1 MKRIDS
7 ETVRKILDTADI
19 VDVVSDFVK
28 LRRAGANYKGL
39 CPFHSERTPSFSVN
53 RARNICKC
61 FSCGKGGSPVNF
73 IMELEQM
80 TYQEALR
87 YLAKK
92 YNIEIVEHEM
102 SDAEKQQ
109 ASDRESMLAI
119 NEFALNR
126 FEHNLMDTDDGRNI
140 GLAYFRERG
149 INDAMIK
156 RFHLGYSLEKSD
168 DLVQAAT
175 AKGYNEKFLVETGLC
190 IRTERGTIYDRFK
203 GRVIY
208 PVHSVAG
215 RVVAFGG
222 RTLRKDK
229 NVAKY
234 VNSPESM
241 IYHKSN
247 ELYGLYQAKHSISKK
262 DKCIL
267 VEGYMD
273 VISMHQSGVEN
284 VVASSGTSLTEGQIR
299 LISRFTNNVTVIYD
313 SDAAGIKASL
323 RGIDMLLAAG
333 LNIKVLSL
341 PDGDDPDSYAQSHS
355 AAELEDYLATHEVD
369 FIRFKTNILLQDS
382 GDDPIKRSQVI
393 NDILRS
399 VSVIENEVVRTVYIA
414 ECSRMLQVP
423 ETVLAR
429 QVAALIAKHR
439 EDEGKASQRKYA
451 ENSIADVVASEITQ
465 EIKPQDANTTS
476 EATASV
482 DIKSNPLEPYER
494 EIVRYVLKYGMLP
507 FCDAV
512 DESNQT
518 ISISLID
525 YVNNELSQ
533 DDIKL
538 TVPIYVATM
547 QYATKLAH
555 EQWPTAYKAK
565 VDDCEQH
572 RQLMLKEGEEKIR
585 LEAHDMADINNRESL
600 LISECNEYYDKTL
613 KEFTSDYLRRIL
625 TSIDDDQIRR
635 LATDLT
641 TDRHHLS
648 KVHTKYAQIESERDK
663 LVELVPRAIYELKD
677 AVVGK
682 MLGILNEQLKA
693 LAPTETDRLMQIIK
707 EMQDY
712 QTLRNEL
719 AKYLGDRIIIPRR
732 R

>member
-299 LISRFTNNVTVIYD
+299 LISRFTNNVTIIYD

-451 ENSIADVVASEITQ
+451 ENSIAEIVASENTQ
-465 EIKPQDANTTS
+465 EIKPKDASTTS
-476 EATASV
+476 ETTASV

>member
-1 MKRIDS
+1 
-7 ETVRKILDTADI
+7 
-19 VDVVSDFVK
+19 
-28 LRRAGANYKGL
+28 
-39 CPFHSERTPSFSVN
+39 
-53 RARNICKC
+53 
-61 FSCGKGGSPVNF
+61 
-73 IMELEQM
+73 MELEQM

-126 FEHNLMDTDDGRNI
+126 FEHNLTDTEDGKNI

-175 AKGYNEKFLVETGLC
+175 AKGYNEKFLVDTGLC

-313 SDAAGIKASL
+313 SDAAGVKASL

-341 PDGDDPDSYAQSHS
+341 PDGDDPDSYAQNHS

-369 FIRFKTNILLQDS
+369 FIRFKTNILLEDS

-414 ECSRMLQVP
+414 ECSRMLEVP

-429 QVAALIAKHR
+429 QVATLIAKRR
-439 EDEGKASQRKYA
+439 EDDGKAMQRKHA
-451 ENSIADVVASEITQ
+451 EDSISDIV
-465 EIKPQDANTTS
+465 KS
-476 EATASV
+476 EADKVGPLNNSV
-482 DIKSNPLEPYER
+482 GSNISTSSAQQSLDLKSNPLEPYER
-494 EIVRYVLKYGMLP
+494 EIIRYVLKYGMLP

-512 DESNQT
+512 DENNQP
-518 ISISLID
+518 ISISLVD
-525 YVNNELSQ
+525 YVSNELSN

-538 TVPIYVATM
+538 TVPIYVEAM
-547 QYATKLAH
+547 QFVTKLAH
-555 EQWPTAYKAK
+555 EQWPTEYKAK
-565 VDDCEQH
+565 VEECEQN
-572 RQLMLKEGEEKIR
+572 RQKMLKDGEEKIR
-585 LEAHDMADINNRESL
+585 LEAHDMADITNRETV
-600 LISECNEYYDKTL
+600 LISECNDAYNKTL
-613 KEFTSDYLRRIL
+613 KEFTADYIRRVL
-625 TSIDDDQIRR
+625 TSIDNDNMRR
-635 LATDLT
+635 LATELT

-682 MLGILNEQLKA
+682 MLGILNEQLKT
-693 LAPTETDRLMQIIK
+693 LGPMDTDRVLQIIK